1 MANEI
6 RYQNQVFPEGH
17 PVEGERLSTNG
28 FYTGEHKG
36 VPLQDYADPEENG
49 QNADPHYVENNTIR
63 IGTLMQDAT
72 EGSMPE
78 VDTGE
83 DEEEDDESTT

>member
-17 PVEGERLSTNG
+17 PIEGERMSTNG
-28 FYTGEHKG
+28 FYTGERKG
-36 VPLQDYADPEENG
+36 MPTQDYADPEDG
-49 QNADPHYVENNTIR
+49 QNDNAYWVEDNTIR
-63 IGTLMQDAT
+63 FGTIAQDAT

-78 VDTGE
+78 VDDG
-83 DEEEDDESTT
+83 EEESDGE